1 MMIKIDAIVREEK
14 FEDVD
19 ARLQVWSEINDIV
32 NEQVVPFL
40 EVTSSNDLI
49 QLLNDI
55 SDEAGNISKSV
66 IKEDIDEL
74 QDKIQSTIQKINAAQ
89 EAGKK

>member
-1 MMIKIDAIVREEK
+1 MTELKKNEEK
-14 FEDVD
+14 YDHEDS
-19 ARLQVWSEINDIV
+19 RLQVWSEINDIV

>member
-1 MMIKIDAIVREEK
+1 M
-14 FEDVD
+14 
-19 ARLQVWSEINDIV
+19 
-32 NEQVVPFL
+32 VPFL

>member
-1 MMIKIDAIVREEK
+1 MLMRGCKYGPKLSKDTVSFFA
-14 FEDVD
+14 
-19 ARLQVWSEINDIV
+19 DIV